1 MFKYKVKIR
10 RSVGPLDERAKLVDG
25 NEYYFS
31 ARHYIQGGH
40 ADGEIKM
47 VPVDSA
53 YPENDPDFL
62 AMGDLELV
70 D

>member
-47 VPVDSA
+47 VPVDPA
-53 YPENDPDFL
+53 YPENGPDFL
-62 AMGDLELV
+62 ALGDLELV